1 MNTPREKEIYKV
13 TIVGT
18 IANIILLGL
27 KFFAG
32 IVSNSAAM
40 IADAVHSLSDFLT
53 DIVVVVFVKIS
64 SKKEDKDH
72 NYGHGKFETLSTVII
87 GLVLLTVGIGIM
99 KNAGHSIYRV
109 IKGEIL
115 EAPGWLALIAALVS
129 ILVKEALYRYTMVTA
144 NKVKSDAVKA
154 NAWHHRSDA
163 FSSIGTALGVGGAII
178 LGNKWTILDPIA
190 ALIVSFFIIK
200 IAIQLSKSGIDELME
215 KSLPEAVENEIKEI
229 ILSVPG
235 VNNPHHL
242 KTRKIGN
249 VYSIVVHV
257 CIDGNL
263 SLEEAHDLALEVEEK
278 LKEKYGQG
286 TYIAVHMD
294 PTNQCD

>member
-72 NYGHGKFETLSTVII
+72 HYGHGKFETLSTVII
-87 GLVLLTVGIGIM
+87 GLVLLAVGIGIM

-294 PTNQCD
+294 PINQCD